1 MILKYFLDAKPKS
14 GKSRK
19 VYETLIHG
27 KNKQE
32 IYLRLSKTTVDDL
45 ELKDDEEVTLM
56 IQFQL
61 NRLPLCEMHLAV
73 DKLKIDELVFPDLNN
88 TAHIPWAKNRLV
100 DL

>member
-1 MILKYFLDAKPKS
+1 MKSKS
-14 GKSRK
+14 GKVRK

-32 IYLRLSKTTVDDL
+32 IYLRLSKTTVDEL

-61 NRLPLCEMHLAV
+61 NRLPLCEMHLALE
-73 DKLKIDELVFPDLNN
+73 KLKIEELVFPDLSDM
-88 TAHIPWAKNRLV
+88 TRIPWVKNRFVFL
-100 DL
+100 